1 MFSIR
6 RYPVVSFSQNRSDAA
21 AAAAV
26 DAVAAATAKEETKQT
41 HTHTHKKKS
50 DKGWKEDVL
59 LGPVKDRIV
68 VGRSGKHRRERM
80 RRQGSACTG

>member
-1 MFSIR
+1 MLLLLLLLMPLPLLPR
-6 RYPVVSFSQNRSDAA
+6 RRKPNR
-21 AAAAV
+21 
-26 DAVAAATAKEETKQT
+26 